1 VLRWLMIYGAQHR
14 VSGEG
19 ADSAWRTVR
28 RFIAGVLLLILAG
41 GFLASAFGYWR
52 LSRLMTPGVLVGG
65 VFVLCGYTLVQ
76 LASAVIA
83 SALRVWPLRRLQMVE
98 HHRGLLEARIY
109 HLLLWLIIG
118 GLFVRYLDYLGLLDP
133 AMALANDLLTTTV
146 ERGSNRASV
155 RSSAPLF

>member
-65 VFVLCGYTLVQ
+65 VFVLWGYTLFQ
-76 LASAVIA
+76 LARGIIA
-83 SALRVWPLRRLQMVE
+83 SDFRVGPLRRLQMVQ
-98 HHRGLLEARIY
+98 HHRDLLDARIY
-109 HLLLWLIIG
+109 RLLLWLIIG
-118 GLFVRYLDYLGLLDP
+118 GLAVRYLDYLGLLDP
-133 AMALANDLLTTTV
+133 AMALAHDLLTPRL
-146 ERGSNRASV
+146 ERG
-155 RSSAPLF
+155 